1 MKSRDLIDCIADL
14 LSSDEPRALAE
25 RMIDAVLAYA
35 NGRRAALF
43 QRDQGNLRLF
53 ASRGLDQ
60 PVLDVARTTWNQ
72 AAQSLADGRVVVVQA
87 PGEQPEAKEAL
98 MGAGAYAVVPVFE
111 ASRVVGLLYVDS
123 VEPRFGTPE
132 EQHALGQF
140 ARIAAMALATPER
153 AGRTPVLDVEGY
165 LERTPPEDIAREQLL
180 VLLDR
185 HEWNIS
191 RVARVIGVTRQTIY
205 TRLQRYGIERQRI
218 PKVMVRGRQI
228 V

>member
-1 MKSRDLIDCIADL
+1 LIDCIADL
-14 LSSDEPRALAE
+14 LASDEPRALAE

-43 QRDQGNLRLF
+43 QRDQGTLRLF

-60 PVLDVARTTWNQ
+60 PVLDVARATWSSSSDSLSEGQ
-72 AAQSLADGRVVVVQA
+72 ASVVQA
-87 PGEQPEAKEAL
+87 PGEAPEAREAL
-98 MGAGAYAVVPVFE
+98 VGAGSFAVVPVLDGN
-111 ASRVVGLLYVDS
+111 RVIGLLYVDS
-123 VEPRFGTPE
+123 VESRFTTTE
-132 EQHALGQF
+132 EQHALSQF
-140 ARIAAMALATPER
+140 ARIASMALSTPER
-153 AGRTPVLDVEGY
+153 AGRPATLDVEGY

-218 PKVMVRGRQI
+218 PKVVLRNRQPA
-228 V
+228 